1 MYVLQ
6 QFFKVLW
13 NTFHLIFHS
22 SRQKFDWN
30 SIENGIPNID
40 KPDFCFEW
48 HHNDMA
54 QEVETG
60 ECRIFNQF
68 RIIGASITCEPIVRM
83 TNSKHHVWFSE
94 IHSTELLSSQHNA
107 FRKDHFESDLA
118 TFIYLWGSNVKK
130 SFIWSV
136 FNKTVAFT
144 SACHLVNESITVCF
158 RVSRF
163 FQCMRALSH
172 SW

>member
-6 QFFKVLW
+6 LFFKVRISFIW
-13 NTFHLIFHS
+13 YFIV
-22 SRQKFDWN
+22 RAKFDWN

-68 RIIGASITCEPIVRM
+68 RIIGASITCEPTVRM
-83 TNSKHHVWFSE
+83 TNSKHRVWFNE
-94 IHSTELLSSQHNA
+94 FHLTELLSSQHNA

-118 TFIYLWGSNVKK
+118 TFIYLCGWNVKK

-136 FNKTVAFT
+136 FNKTEAFT
-144 SACHLVNESITVCF
+144 SACHLDN
-158 RVSRF
+158 
-163 FQCMRALSH
+163 
-172 SW
+172 